1 MMFGRRFKAGWRSHT
16 QQIVIGL
23 STAAIGQMAVRGI
36 WQIIALHAAP
46 HSQAEY
52 ERVIGLQEKLYNSNS
67 VVFLAVLV
75 WFIVCL
81 WIDEPGTGTA
91 AAAGA
96 EALPAEADG
105 VGAAEKK

>member
-1 MMFGRRFKAGWRSHT
+1 
-16 QQIVIGL
+16 
-23 STAAIGQMAVRGI
+23 VRGI
-36 WQIIALHAAP
+36 WQMIALHAVP

-81 WIDEPGTGTA
+81 WIDEPGTGTPA
-91 AAAGA
+91 TAGA

-105 VGAAEKK
+105 VGAAEEK